1 MNGKANLERERGVI
15 SEGNNLEI
23 ERESCSEQPE
33 KKEGK
38 KEGYRSRERE
48 SDGGSEAREPQ
59 SRRLHNRTLEIKAP

>member
-23 ERESCSEQPE
+23 ERESCGEQPE
-33 KKEGK
+33 K

-48 SDGGSEAREPQ
+48 SGGGSEAREPR